1 MLIDIVQATPL
12 PNYHIHLRFEDG
24 VEGEVD
30 LAKLISFDGVFAQL
44 KDPQR
49 FNELRVNPELGT
61 ICWPNGADVDPDV
74 LYAMVSGKNLPAFE
88 LPRCGNISR

>member
-12 PNYHIHLRFEDG
+12 PNYHFYLRFEDG

-30 LAKLISFDGVFAQL
+30 LAQLIRFDGVFDQL

-49 FNELRVNPELGT
+49 FNEL
-61 ICWPNGADVDPDV
+61 
-74 LYAMVSGKNLPAFE
+74 
-88 LPRCGNISR
+88 